1 MQPTRSHLIR
11 DSIHVTTGN
20 TNRTQIVVL
29 GGGFAGSEATRTL
42 ERLFKRRD
50 DIDVTLVSRDN
61 FFVMTPLLFEACSG
75 RLELRHCA
83 QPLRPTLHRAQFVE
97 ATVER
102 VDVERRIVTVSAP
115 EDGPREIPY
124 DQLIVA
130 LGATTNLS
138 LIPGSRAALTFKTMA
153 DALVLRNHVI
163 ERFERADATR
173 DAALRQRLLT
183 IVVIGGGL
191 VGVELLGELTAFA
204 EDVLRYY
211 PRIKLEELDFHLVEA
226 SPRIL
231 PEIESR
237 MAELSKQE
245 LLRRRVELHMATPV
259 RGIEPRSVHLANDQT
274 IEADTIVLAAGI
286 VPSAVVQR
294 IGVAHDKRGRITVDG
309 AMRSTSHPDVWALG
323 DCAEIPGPDGRPYPA
338 LAQHAL
344 REARHVAHNVAAVID
359 RHEPQ
364 PFRFRSLGTMVALGH
379 SRAVAQV
386 GSMQFTGFFA
396 WWFRRTYY
404 LFQMPRWDRRL
415 RIVLDWTI
423 ALFFKP
429 DITKVEL
436 SVEQPV
442 SVTTAR

>member
-1 MQPTRSHLIR
+1 
-11 DSIHVTTGN
+11 VTTDN

-42 ERLFKRRD
+42 ERLLKRRD
-50 DIDVTLVSRDN
+50 DVDVTLVSRDN

-83 QPLRPTLHRAQFVE
+83 QPLRPTLHRTQFVE

-102 VDVERRIVTVSAP
+102 VDVERRVVTVSAP

-124 DQLIVA
+124 DQLIIA

-163 ERFERADATR
+163 ERFERADATH
-173 DAALRQRLLT
+173 DAALRRRLLT

-211 PRIKLEELDFHLVEA
+211 PRIKLDELRFHLIEA

-245 LLRRRVELHMATPV
+245 LLERGVELHLASPV
-259 RGIEPRSVHLANDQT
+259 RGIEPRSVHLANDEM

-286 VPSAVVQR
+286 VPSLEVQR
-294 IGVAHDKRGRITVDG
+294 MGVTHDKRGRIVVDE
-309 AMRSTSHPDVWALG
+309 AMRCTSHPDVWALG

-344 REARHVAHNVAAVID
+344 REARHVARNVVAVID
-359 RHEPQ
+359 RHEPK

-442 SVTTAR
+442 SVSAVS